1 MTGSDFY
8 PVIEVQPE
16 WVLEPEAMGSKEKFW
31 YRNRDGQDCDWLF
44 KYPKEG
50 TGQHWAEKVAAELA
64 ADLQIRHAPV
74 ELAVFQNRR
83 GSATESFARDGR
95 NLFHGNQ
102 ILAGLVLGYDPS
114 GTFRHS
120 GHTLENIRAALE
132 RTFTYEQGQN
142 RAKLAMAEYLVFDAL
157 IANVDR
163 HHENWGLLRKK
174 AKGKWEGFVAP
185 TFDHAS
191 SLGRELLEERR
202 SLLLREKRV
211 GQYVEKGRGGVF
223 WSENDKRG
231 PSPLEL
237 VRKAIVK
244 YPGEFRPA
252 VEKLTG
258 FNLEKLEKILNRVP
272 PDWMTPLE
280 REFTL
285 ALVCYS
291 HYELMKLLP

>member
-1 MTGSDFY
+1 MSDSLY
-8 PVIEVQPE
+8 PVVEVQPE

-31 YRNRDGQDCDWLF
+31 YRARVTQDCDWLF

-50 TGQHWAEKVAAELA
+50 TGQHWAEKVAAEIASELN
-64 ADLQIRHAPV
+64 IRHAPV
-74 ELAVFQNRR
+74 DLAVFQNRR
-83 GSATESFARDGR
+83 GSVTESFAREGR

-102 ILAGLVLGYDPS
+102 ILAGFVLGFDPS
-114 GTFRHS
+114 GSFRHS
-120 GHTLENIRAALE
+120 SHTLENIRTALE
-132 RTFTYEQGQN
+132 KSFAYEHGRD

-174 AKGKWEGFVAP
+174 VDGEWQGFLAP

-191 SLGRELLEERR
+191 SLGREILEDRR
-202 SLLLREKRV
+202 ELLLRENRV
-211 GQYVEKGRGGVF
+211 GHYVDKGRGGVF
-223 WSENDKRG
+223 WQEDDRRG

-237 VRKAIVK
+237 IRRAILK
-244 YPGEFRPA
+244 HPEEFRPA
-252 VEKLTG
+252 VEKITRFQRG
-258 FNLEKLEKILNRVP
+258 MLESILQRVP
-272 PDWMTPLE
+272 EDWMSPLE

-291 HYELMKLLP
+291 HHELLKLLP

>member
-1 MTGSDFY
+1 MEDEFY
-8 PVIEVQPE
+8 PVIEIQPE

-31 YRNRDGQDCDWLF
+31 YRNRDEQDCDWLF

-64 ADLQIRHAPV
+64 AVLHIRHAPV
-74 ELAVFQNRR
+74 ELAVFQGRR
-83 GSATESFARDGR
+83 GSATESFAREGR

-102 ILAGLVLGYDPS
+102 ILSGFVLGYDPS

-120 GHTLENIRAALE
+120 SHTLENIRTALE
-132 RTFTYEQGQN
+132 RTFAYEHGRQ

-174 AKGKWEGFVAP
+174 VDGEWQGFVAP

-191 SLGRELLEERR
+191 SLGREILEERR
-202 SLLLREKRV
+202 ALLLRENRV
-211 GQYVEKGRGGVF
+211 GKYVEKGRGGVF
-223 WSENDKRG
+223 WSEEDKRG

-237 VRKAIVK
+237 IRRATRTH
-244 YPGEFRPA
+244 PEEFRPA
-252 VEKLTG
+252 VEKVVR
-258 FNLEKLEKILNRVP
+258 FNREELEKILGRVP
-272 PDWMTPLE
+272 LDWMTPLE

-291 HYELMKLLP
+291 HHELLKLLP